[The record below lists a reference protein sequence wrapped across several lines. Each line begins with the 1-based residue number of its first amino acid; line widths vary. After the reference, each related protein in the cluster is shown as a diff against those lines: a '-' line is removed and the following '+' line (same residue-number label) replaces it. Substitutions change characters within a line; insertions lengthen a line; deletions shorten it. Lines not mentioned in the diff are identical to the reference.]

1 MSHLVCQSY
10 ENRTRL
16 PTRCGLQ
23 QLAVYYLTI
32 AMLQAHSFLWNYLWV
47 APNLLVFFL
56 GILLWKRGFNRILP
70 SFVAFAILTALGDL
84 AAFAADIIPSVSAQN
99 FWLVFWAELLL
110 ETLLKFLVIGEI
122 LSHVFDPY
130 PSIARLGKM
139 LVSGFGAVLVLLAG
153 VIAGFARGDSVVHI
167 VATAHL
173 LEQTVFIV
181 ESGLIIFLF
190 LFAAHFRLSWDRISF
205 GILLGLGISSCE
217 HLATWAMVANSSPS
231 EHVRRLFDFVN
242 MATYHVAVLVWFYY
256 LLVPGKAPKKSTIRL
271 PETNLA
277 VWNREVERLLHQ

>member
-1 MSHLVCQSY
+1 
-10 ENRTRL
+10 
-16 PTRCGLQ
+16 
-23 QLAVYYLTI
+23 
-32 AMLQAHSFLWNYLWV
+32 MLQAHSLLWNYLWV

-70 SFVAFAILTALGDL
+70 SFIAFAILTALGDL
-84 AAFAADIIPSVSAQN
+84 AAFTADVIPSVSPET
-99 FWLVFWAELLL
+99 FWRIFWVELLL
-110 ETLLKFLVIGEI
+110 ESLLKFIVIGEI
-122 LSHVFDPY
+122 FSRLFDPY

-139 LVSGFGAVLVLLAG
+139 LVSGFGAVLVLVAA
-153 VIAGFARGDSVVHI
+153 VIAGFAKGDTVFHI
-167 VATAHL
+167 IATAHL

-190 LFAAHFRLSWDRISF
+190 LFATHFRLSWDRISF

-217 HLATWAMVANSSPS
+217 HLATWGIVANLSPS
-231 EHVRRLFDFVN
+231 EHVRRLFDFLN
-242 MATYHVAVLVWFYY
+242 MATYHVAVLIWSYY
-256 LLVPGKAPKKSTIRL
+256 LLVPGKAPTKSTIRL